1 MPPYV
6 AITQAEPDMKVIE
19 FILDFWDECM
29 TKHIL
34 SHTYLRYLSNFIGL
48 VSTSSIIEPNPDF
61 TELAERVKEK
71 QKEYL

>member
-6 AITQAEPDMKVIE
+6 AITQAEPDLKVIE

-34 SHTYLRYLSNFIGL
+34 SHTTSELLKL
-48 VSTSSIIEPNPDF
+48 VGEPSEVRKLNP
-61 TELAERVKEK
+61 LVKALYMEK
-71 QKEYL
+71 LKKSMLTMRI